1 MLIQQNRRLLKKR
14 RNLAK
19 RKDTDLWSL
28 DECHFQQHG
37 TRIAMWV
44 PPEEK
49 DPVVLLAPTRKSVSL
64 FGAVNVSDGR
74 LVTRFEKQFD
84 AMTFKAFL
92 IQLLRHRKKGK
103 RIVVMLDNARYHHA
117 KVLREFLRKKR
128 KVLRL
133 EFLPAYS
140 PELNPIERVWKL
152 TRRICTHNVYFEKLE
167 QVAVSVTK
175 QHDVWKKPNESLRR
189 LCCIT

>member
-1 MLIQQNRRLLKKR
+1 MLIRQNRRLLKKR
-14 RNLAK
+14 HNFVK

-37 TRIAMWV
+37 TRVAMWV

-49 DPVVLLAPTRKSVSL
+49 DQVVLLAPTRKSVSL
-64 FGAVNVSDGR
+64 FGAVNVTDGR

-117 KVLREFLRKKR
+117 KILRDFLRVNR
-128 KVLRL
+128 KVLHL

-167 QVAVSVTK
+167 QVKVSVTK
-175 QHDVWKKPNESLRR
+175 QHDAWKKPNESLRR

>member
-1 MLIQQNRRLLKKR
+1 MLIRQNRRLLKKR
-14 RNLAK
+14 HNFVK

-37 TRIAMWV
+37 TRVAMWV
-44 PPEEK
+44 PPEKK

-64 FGAVNVSDGR
+64 FGAVNVIDGR

-117 KVLREFLRKKR
+117 KILRDFLRVNR
-128 KVLRL
+128 KVLHL

-167 QVAVSVTK
+167 QVKVSVTK
-175 QHDVWKKPNESLRR
+175 QHDAWKKPNESLRR

>member
-1 MLIQQNRRLLKKR
+1 MQIQPNKRLLKKR
-14 RNLAK
+14 RNLVK

-37 TRIAMWV
+37 TRVAMWV

-64 FGAVNVSDGR
+64 FGAVNVNDGR

-117 KVLREFLRKKR
+117 KILHDFLRKNR

-167 QVAVSVTK
+167 QVTYSVTK
-175 QHDVWKKPNESLRR
+175 QHDAWKKPNEALRR

>member
-1 MLIQQNRRLLKKR
+1 MAIRPSRRLLKKR
-14 RNLAK
+14 RNLSK

-37 TRIAMWV
+37 TRVAMWV

-64 FGAVNVSDGR
+64 FGAVNLTDGR

-84 AMTFKAFL
+84 ASTFKEFL

-103 RIVVMLDNARYHHA
+103 RIVVILDNARYHHA
-117 KVLREFLRKKR
+117 KILKDFLRKNR
-128 KVLRL
+128 KVLHL

-140 PELNPIERVWKL
+140 PELNPIERVWKI
-152 TRRICTHNVYFEKLE
+152 TRRICTHNCYFELLDEVKS
-167 QVAVSVTK
+167 SVTK
-175 QHDVWKKPNESLRR
+175 QHNRWKKPNETLRR
-189 LCCIT
+189 LCCIN

>member
-1 MLIQQNRRLLKKR
+1 MLIRPNRRLLKKR

-37 TRIAMWV
+37 TRVAMWI

-64 FGAVNVSDGR
+64 FGAVNVNDGR

-84 AMTFKAFL
+84 SMTFKAFL

-103 RIVVMLDNARYHHA
+103 RIIVMLDNARYHHA
-117 KVLREFLRKKR
+117 KILRDFLQKNR

-152 TRRICTHNVYFEKLE
+152 TRRICTHNVYFPKLE
-167 QVAVSVTK
+167 QVTASVTK
-175 QHDVWKKPNESLRR
+175 QHDAWKKPNESLRR

>member
-1 MLIQQNRRLLKKR
+1 
-14 RNLAK
+14 LAK

-37 TRIAMWV
+37 TRVAMWV
-44 PPEEK
+44 PPEKK

-103 RIVVMLDNARYHHA
+103 RIVVMLDNARYHHV
-117 KVLREFLRKKR
+117 KMLRGFLRTNR
-128 KVLRL
+128 KVLHL

-152 TRRICTHNVYFEKLE
+152 TRKICTHNVYFEKLE
-167 QVAVSVTK
+167 KVTVAVTK
-175 QHDVWKKPNESLRR
+175 QLDIWKNPNESLRR

>member
-1 MLIQQNRRLLKKR
+1 MLIRPNRRLLKKR

-37 TRIAMWV
+37 TRVAMWV

-64 FGAVNVSDGR
+64 FGAVNVTDGR

-84 AMTFKAFL
+84 AMTFKDFL

-117 KVLREFLRKKR
+117 KILRDFLRKNR

-140 PELNPIERVWKL
+140 PELNPIERLWKL
-152 TRRICTHNVYFEKLE
+152 TRKICTHNIYFKKLE
-167 QVAVSVTK
+167 QVTVSVTK

>member
-1 MLIQQNRRLLKKR
+1 MLIRQNRRLLKKR
-14 RNLAK
+14 HNLVK

-37 TRIAMWV
+37 TRIAMWI

-64 FGAVNVSDGR
+64 FGAVNVTDGR

-117 KVLREFLRKKR
+117 KILRDFLRVNR
-128 KVLRL
+128 KVLHL

-167 QVAVSVTK
+167 QVKVSVTK
-175 QHDVWKKPNESLRR
+175 QHDAWKKPNESLRR

>member
-1 MLIQQNRRLLKKR
+1 MLIRQNRRLLKKL

-64 FGAVNVSDGR
+64 FWAVNVTDGR

-117 KVLREFLRKKR
+117 KILREFLRKNR

-167 QVAVSVTK
+167 QVTVSVTK
-175 QHDVWKKPNESLRR
+175 QHNVWKKPNESLRH

>member
-1 MLIQQNRRLLKKR
+1 
-14 RNLAK
+14 LAK

-37 TRIAMWV
+37 TRVAMWV

-64 FGAVNVSDGR
+64 FGAVNVTDGR

-84 AMTFKAFL
+84 AMTFKDFL

-117 KVLREFLRKKR
+117 KILRDFLRKNR

-152 TRRICTHNVYFEKLE
+152 TRKICTHNIYFKKLE
-167 QVAVSVTK
+167 QVTVSVTK